1 MWILTPFGFF
11 SVVQK
16 KEDHMLSVR
25 SRVYADLQHLIQAYL
40 PDVQN
45 IEEGGY
51 SDYPYRI
58 FVSHA
63 AWGQALGQIARDIDY
78 PNFKRTVK
86 QRQGSDRSAVY
97 RRVWQELYTLQE
109 ECDDRKSRC

>member
-16 KEDHMLSVR
+16 KGDDTLSVR
-25 SRVYADLQHLIQAYL
+25 ARVRVDLQNLIEQYL
-40 PDVQN
+40 PQN
-45 IEEGGY
+45 APIHEGGY

-63 AWGQALGQIARDIDY
+63 DWSKALASITRDIDY
-78 PNFKRTVK
+78 PNFKRKVK
-86 QRQGSDRSAVY
+86 ANQGVIRSKIY
-97 RRVWQELYTLQE
+97 GNVWRELYTLQE
-109 ECDDRKSRC
+109 QCDMP